1 MMAVYHQAHRILTIP
16 IANIQLTVVAL
27 IGNTS
32 HQDGVVLSPEL
43 MRKHLGKGRR
53 DCHSL
58 AFIVEESIGS
68 LRPLQYDVRTLMRVV
83 GDEALVQ
90 FETFRLQDANSHLDA
105 CLTNLLNATALHLGK
120 GVYATTDTSFHPLAH
135 DEVGA
140 GRRLA
145 IMRTRLK
152 AHIDCS
158 SCQQM
163 LVLGL
168 DRCKGIDLGMALA
181 TAHMIALAQDSAILT
196 YDNGSHHGIGL
207 RILTAI
213 LRQLQTAAHEVFVYL
228 LLRRGR
234 FARKRVSQRY
244 IILLHITI
252 SSLFFTC
259 FR

>member
-1 MMAVYHQAHRILTIP
+1 
-16 IANIQLTVVAL
+16 
-27 IGNTS
+27 
-32 HQDGVVLSPEL
+32 
-43 MRKHLGKGRR
+43 
-53 DCHSL
+53 
-58 AFIVEESIGS
+58 
-68 LRPLQYDVRTLMRVV
+68 MRVV
-83 GDEALVQ
+83 GDEALVK

-105 CLTNLLNATALHLGK
+105 RLTNLLNATALYLGK
-120 GVYATTDTSFHPLAH
+120 RIDTPTDTSFHPLAH

-140 GRRLA
+140 GRCLA

-168 DRCKGIDLGMALA
+168 DRCKGIDLGMTLA